1 MIPLRRPTTLGTR
14 GARVLAWFALLGSL
28 GLGAAQDGGG
38 PAPDREAVAALFA
51 EHCTLCHGGASPTLG
66 LDLGDLQGALRG
78 SDRGPVVVP
87 GDPEASELVMRL
99 RGTSQPRM
107 PLTGPPYLDDE
118 QIGLVV
124 DWIAAGASAGPDGE
138 AGASAEPAAEPTAE
152 PGAGGPDDEAE
163 TAPPRPGSFA
173 DVETI
178 LSSRCVHC
186 HRPEGALGPAP
197 EGLILTSHA
206 AVLGG
211 GDRIAVVPGTPL
223 ASELFRRVAGLAT
236 PRMPFDG
243 PPWLS
248 DAEIERIRLWIEAGA
263 PGPDGRPAD
272 IPVGGRIRL
281 EGTRTGRW
289 AIDGLPLAVTGAT
302 RIDDDPDVG
311 DTVEVRAVVEPD
323 GGVRATRVR
332 ER

>member
-99 RGTSQPRM
+99 RGASQPRM

-118 QIGLVV
+118 QIGLVA
-124 DWIAAGASAGPDGE
+124 DWIAAGASVGPDG
-138 AGASAEPAAEPTAE
+138 AAAASAEPRSER
-152 PGAGGPDDEAE
+152 PDDEAE
-163 TAPPRPGSFA
+163 AAQPRPGSFA

-197 EGLILTSHA
+197 EGLILTAHA
-206 AVLGG
+206 AVLAG
-211 GDRIAVVPGTPL
+211 GDRIVVVPGTPL

-248 DAEIERIRLWIEAGA
+248 DDEIERIRLWIETGA
-263 PGPDGRPAD
+263 AGPDDQPAG
-272 IPVGGRIRL
+272 IPVGGRVRL
-281 EGTRTGRW
+281 EGTLTGRW
-289 AIDGLPLAVTGAT
+289 AIDGLSLVVTDAT
-302 RIDDDPDVG
+302 RIDDDPTVG
-311 DTVEVRAVVEPD
+311 DTVEVRAVVEP
-323 GGVRATRVR
+323 GSAIRATRIR

>member
-152 PGAGGPDDEAE
+152 PGAGGPD
-163 TAPPRPGSFA
+163 
-173 DVETI
+173 
-178 LSSRCVHC
+178 
-186 HRPEGALGPAP
+186 GPAAT
-197 EGLILTSHA
+197 G
-206 AVLGG
+206 
-211 GDRIAVVPGTPL
+211 VVRRRRDDPL
-223 ASELFRRVAGLAT
+223 QPLRPL
-236 PRMPFDG
+236 
-243 PPWLS
+243 PPT
-248 DAEIERIRLWIEAGA
+248 
-263 PGPDGRPAD
+263 
-272 IPVGGRIRL
+272 GGRAGPRS
-281 EGTRTGRW
+281 RR
-289 AIDGLPLAVTGAT
+289 P
-302 RIDDDPDVG
+302 DPDVPRRG
-311 DTVEVRAVVEPD
+311 PRGWRSHRGRSRNAAGLRAVSQGD
-323 GGVRATRVR
+323 R
-332 ER
+332 E

>member
-1 MIPLRRPTTLGTR
+1 MTSLRRPTTSGTR
-14 GARVLAWFALLGSL
+14 AVRVLAGFALLVSL
-28 GLGAAQDGGG
+28 GLAAAQDGGG
-38 PAPDREAVAALFA
+38 PLADREAVAALFA

-99 RGTSQPRM
+99 RGASQPRM

-118 QIGLVV
+118 QIGLVA
-124 DWIAAGASAGPDGE
+124 DWIAAGASVGPDSE
-138 AGASAEPAAEPTAE
+138 AAASAEPSSER
-152 PGAGGPDDEAE
+152 PDDEAE

-178 LSSRCVHC
+178 LSSRCMHC

-197 EGLILTSHA
+197 EGLILTAHA
-206 AVLGG
+206 AVLAG
-211 GDRIAVVPGTPL
+211 GDRIVVVPGTPL

-248 DAEIERIRLWIEAGA
+248 DDEVERIRLWIEAGA

-272 IPVGGRIRL
+272 VPVGGRIRL
-281 EGTRTGRW
+281 EGTLTGRW

-323 GGVRATRVR
+323 GGVRATRIR